1 MNFWDMSSP
10 GIGLVVSIP
19 NIVLSTRFMM
29 ILWPF
34 LSPWGT
40 IMQSKFIEILFC
52 FYIGKIND
60 LTISS
65 VYFFR
70 NQNLYECLLMRLP
83 AYHLPIRPI
92 FLRLDIKRKTLI
104 INYQC
109 FYKSVGVTR
118 FELATTR
125 PPDAYSK
132 PGWATP
138 RTIPKPLTV
147 SECKY
152 RNIFVNIHR
161 IRLFFF
167 DFLHKTNLPYF
178 RATSHSGQTGS
189 PSGSGME
196 PDKRPDGLSV
206 RRFAS
211 IPYI

>member
-1 MNFWDMSSP
+1 MNFWDMSSS
-10 GIGLVVSIP
+10 GIGLVASIP

-34 LSPWGT
+34 LSPWDT

-60 LTISS
+60 LTISC

-83 AYHLPIRPI
+83 AYHLPIRSI

-118 FELATTR
+118 
-125 PPDAYSK
+125 PYSREE
-132 PGWATP
+132 GYINDWFSI
-138 RTIPKPLTV
+138 TILK
-147 SECKY
+147 E
-152 RNIFVNIHR
+152 IQGI
-161 IRLFFF
+161 
-167 DFLHKTNLPYF
+167 
-178 RATSHSGQTGS
+178 S
-189 PSGSGME
+189 PVF
-196 PDKRPDGLSV
+196 LSV
-206 RRFAS
+206 ERYV
-211 IPYI
+211 IY

>member
-1 MNFWDMSSP
+1 MNFWDMSSS
-10 GIGLVVSIP
+10 GIGLVASIP

-34 LSPWGT
+34 LSPWDT

-83 AYHLPIRPI
+83 AYHLPIRSI

-109 FYKSVGVTR
+109 FYKSVGVTPR
-118 FELATTR
+118 WIGSAKVVVFSILTKFWTTF
-125 PPDAYSK
+125 
-132 PGWATP
+132 
-138 RTIPKPLTV
+138 LL
-147 SECKY
+147 
-152 RNIFVNIHR
+152 
-161 IRLFFF
+161 LFFF
-167 DFLHKTNLPYF
+167 EI
-178 RATSHSGQTGS
+178 S
-189 PSGSGME
+189 
-196 PDKRPDGLSV
+196 
-206 RRFAS
+206 
-211 IPYI
+211 

>member
-125 PPDAYSK
+125 PPDAFIYIIIIWLLGLYLLFIYYLHGICMVIFEWKYSFSDRK
-132 PGWATP
+132 
-138 RTIPKPLTV
+138 KL
-147 SECKY
+147 SQYSCCFLYFLQY
-152 RNIFVNIHR
+152 RPQNIV
-161 IRLFFF
+161 L
-167 DFLHKTNLPYF
+167 
-178 RATSHSGQTGS
+178 
-189 PSGSGME
+189 SGS
-196 PDKRPDGLSV
+196 LHV
-206 RRFAS
+206 
-211 IPYI
+211 IIWL

>member
-1 MNFWDMSSP
+1 
-10 GIGLVVSIP
+10 
-19 NIVLSTRFMM
+19 
-29 ILWPF
+29 
-34 LSPWGT
+34 
-40 IMQSKFIEILFC
+40 MQSKFIEILFC

-125 PPDAYSK
+125 PPDFARDKLITADYQLYILYCISF
-132 PGWATP
+132 G
-138 RTIPKPLTV
+138 
-147 SECKY
+147 
-152 RNIFVNIHR
+152 
-161 IRLFFF
+161 
-167 DFLHKTNLPYF
+167 LHYGLPI
-178 RATSHSGQTGS
+178 
-189 PSGSGME
+189 
-196 PDKRPDGLSV
+196 V
-206 RRFAS
+206 
-211 IPYI
+211 

>member
-1 MNFWDMSSP
+1 MNFWDMSSS
-10 GIGLVVSIP
+10 GIGLVASIP

-34 LSPWGT
+34 LSPWDT

-83 AYHLPIRPI
+83 AYHLPIRSI

-138 RTIPKPLTV
+138 RTL

-152 RNIFVNIHR
+152 TNFCLTKKWKANIFS
-161 IRLFFF
+161 LFG
-167 DFLHKTNLPYF
+167 KKP
-178 RATSHSGQTGS
+178 A
-189 PSGSGME
+189 
-196 PDKRPDGLSV
+196 
-206 RRFAS
+206 
-211 IPYI
+211 

>member
-118 FELATTR
+118 FELATSR

-132 PGWATP
+132 PTELHPVVGFGKSVLNDQYQEATCSTLWLTMWGMLP
-138 RTIPKPLTV
+138 IPFRKRVQSYNLSLIHI
-147 SECKY
+147 SEPT
-152 RNIFVNIHR
+152 R
-161 IRLFFF
+161 
-167 DFLHKTNLPYF
+167 PY
-178 RATSHSGQTGS
+178 
-189 PSGSGME
+189 
-196 PDKRPDGLSV
+196 
-206 RRFAS
+206 
-211 IPYI
+211 

>member
-52 FYIGKIND
+52 FYISKIND

-83 AYHLPIRPI
+83 AYYLPIRPI

-138 RTIPKPLTV
+138 RWIGSAKVVVFSILT
-147 SECKY
+147 K
-152 RNIFVNIHR
+152 FWTTFLL
-161 IRLFFF
+161 LFFF
-167 DFLHKTNLPYF
+167 EI
-178 RATSHSGQTGS
+178 S
-189 PSGSGME
+189 
-196 PDKRPDGLSV
+196 
-206 RRFAS
+206 
-211 IPYI
+211 